1 MSGFTSPKII
11 QRVPHKL
18 SAFPL
23 ISHSE
28 VVINKQKGD
37 KIFTL
42 STKSSHNIN
51 RSNILL
57 TGAKISVKMR
67 YQSKINVTKIA

>member
-18 SAFPL
+18 SAFPF

-28 VVINKQKGD
+28 FVINKNKRD

-57 TGAKISVKMR
+57 TAAKTSVKMR